1 MDNWI
6 KKKNCKANMIDFV
19 FSLIPWYALQRC
31 ADNNVDETKLNSI
44 SVELVQNVIQK
55 GKKNFLRTEFKNK

>member
-1 MDNWI
+1 MDNWL
-6 KKKNCKANMIDFV
+6 KKKNYVANMIDFV

-44 SVELVQNVIQK
+44 SVEVVQNVIQK
-55 GKKNFLRTEFKNK
+55 GKIFFFFEDWA